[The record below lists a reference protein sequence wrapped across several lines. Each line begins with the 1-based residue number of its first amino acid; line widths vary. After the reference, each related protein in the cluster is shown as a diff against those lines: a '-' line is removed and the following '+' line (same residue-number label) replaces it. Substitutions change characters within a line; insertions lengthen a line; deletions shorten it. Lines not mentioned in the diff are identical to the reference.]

1 MTLDMQLTDTGK
13 TEMPLVEIPEKK
25 TDIVETK
32 KPETPK
38 KKRKWGWLIA
48 LIVILIIGGGIG
60 FAVWK
65 GLSIFQKI
73 GLKIDAGSLS
83 ITNQEPELQKDST
96 GKYTNALIIG
106 IDTRANGGGLNT
118 DTLIVSSYN
127 YETNDIVMVSI
138 PRDLSVEIGQGSD
151 WYNKINAVYAFTK
164 EDGND
169 EKGILELKRT
179 VEDLTGMEIQYYVM
193 VNFEAFTQIVDAVG
207 GVDINVENSFTDYQY
222 PLGTGYQTVS
232 FKSGIQTMDGET
244 ALKYARSRHSSDNG
258 EGSDFMR
265 ARRQQKVIMAIK
277 DKILSSETLTS
288 PKAIMGIFS
297 AVADN
302 IKISTFTIS
311 DIEAA
316 LNVARDF
323 NENNGMSYSFVL
335 DPSAG
340 NSQLVG
346 NLSTYNADGSLAA
359 YVIGPKLGL
368 GKYEDINEY
377 VGYVLAKPG
386 IYADDPNIYVYNT
399 GLGSTEVAD
408 IVKTLK
414 ADYPYINIINKGT
427 LYSDKEGEY
436 IYTHTENEFTATVD
450 ELATKLNITNKTK
463 PEYVTNNLNGEDV
476 TILLGKE
483 VQLVTE

>member
-1 MTLDMQLTDTGK
+1 MTLDMQMTDTNK
-13 TEMPLVEIPEKK
+13 MDMPLVEVPKK
-25 TDIVETK
+25 DTSIIKTK
-32 KPETPK
+32 SPETPK

-48 LIVILIIGGGIG
+48 LIVILLVGGVIG

-65 GLSIFQKI
+65 GVSIFQKI
-73 GLKIDAGSLS
+73 GLKIDAGSLA
-83 ITNQEPELQKDST
+83 ITNQEPELQKDSS

-106 IDTRANGGGLNT
+106 IDTRDNGGGLNT

-127 YETNDIVMVSI
+127 YDTNSITMISI
-138 PRDLSVEIGQGSD
+138 PRDLTVEIGEDSG

-164 EDGND
+164 EDDN
-169 EKGILELKRT
+169 EEAGILELKRT
-179 VEDLTGMEIQYYVM
+179 IEELTGMEIQYYAM
-193 VNFEAFTQIVDAVG
+193 VNFEAFVQIVDAVG

-222 PLGTGYQTVS
+222 PLGTKYQTVS

-302 IKISTFTIS
+302 IKISAFTIS

-316 LNVARDF
+316 LNLAKDF
-323 NENNGMSYSFVL
+323 NDNNGMSYSFVL

-340 NSQLVG
+340 NSQLVA

-377 VGYVLAKPG
+377 VDYVLANPG
-386 IYADDPNIYVYNT
+386 IYADDANIYVYNT
-399 GLGSTEVAD
+399 GLGSQEVAE

-414 ADYPYINIINKGT
+414 AEYPYINIINKGT
-427 LYSDKEGEY
+427 LYSDKEGTY
-436 IYTHTENEFTATVD
+436 IYSHTENESTNTVN
-450 ELATKLNITNKTK
+450 ELAENLKIENKVK
-463 PEYVTNNLNGEDV
+463 PEYITNNLNGEDV

-483 VQLVTE
+483 VQLVQE

>member
-1 MTLDMQLTDTGK
+1 MTLDMKITDTSK
-13 TEMPLVEIPEKK
+13 TEMPLVEVPEKD
-25 TDIVETK
+25 TSIVETK
-32 KPETPK
+32 SPEKPK
-38 KKRKWGWLIA
+38 KKKKLGWLIA
-48 LIVILIIGGGIG
+48 LIIVLIIGGVIG
-60 FAVWK
+60 FSVWK
-65 GLSIFQKI
+65 GVAIFQKI
-73 GLKIDAGSLS
+73 GLKIDAGSLA
-83 ITNQEPELQKDST
+83 ITNHEPELQKDSS

-106 IDTRANGGGLNT
+106 IDTRENSGGLNT

-127 YETNDIVMVSI
+127 YDTNDIVMVSI
-138 PRDLSVEIGQGSD
+138 PRDLTVEIGEDSD

-164 EDGND
+164 EDD
-169 EKGILELKRT
+169 DEEKGILELKRT
-179 VEDLTGMEIQYYVM
+179 IEELTGMEIQYYAM

-222 PLGTGYQTVS
+222 PLGTKYQTVS
-232 FKSGIQTMDGET
+232 FKAGIQTMDGET

-265 ARRQQKVIMAIK
+265 ARRQQKIIMAIK
-277 DKILSSETLTS
+277 DKILSTETLTS

-316 LNVARDF
+316 LNIARDF
-323 NENNGMSYSFVL
+323 NENSGMAYSFVL

-340 NSQLVG
+340 NSQLVA

-377 VGYVLAKPG
+377 VDHILVNPG
-386 IYADDPNIYVYNT
+386 IYSDDPNIYVYNT
-399 GLGSTEVAD
+399 GLGTTEVAD

-436 IYTHTENEFTATVD
+436 IYTHTENEFTATID
-450 ELATKLNITNKTK
+450 ELATKLEITNKTK
-463 PEYVTNNLNGEDV
+463 PEYVTTNLNGEDV

-483 VQLVTE
+483 IQLVTE